1 VSPAAPAHLEPE
13 APERQIDVIVK
24 DQEPLRRD
32 FVIESGGPD
41 RLTRLVHEPVRREI
55 HHLRLAEP
63 GFGDLAVNSKRAAAE
78 ALADSAQQAFE
89 DLEPD
94 VVAGSLIIA
103 PRVA

>member
-13 APERQIDVIVK
+13 TPERKIDVIMK

-32 FVIESGGPD
+32 FVVESGGAD
-41 RLTRLVHEPVRREI
+41 RLTGLVHETVGREI
-55 HHLRLAEP
+55 HHLCLAEP
-63 GFGDLAVNSKRAAAE
+63 GFGNLAMNSKRAAAE

-94 VVAGSLIIA
+94 VVAGSLVIA